1 MEDDENNA
9 AATAAADGA
18 KNKGTFMSP
27 EVEALDKEIST
38 LGKRKEKAVEL
49 QKKVNLVND

>member
-18 KNKGTFMSP
+18 KNKGSFLSP
-27 EVEALDKEIST
+27 EIEALDKEISL
-38 LGKRKEKAVEL
+38 LGKGKEKAVEL
-49 QKKVNLVND
+49 

>member
-1 MEDDENNA
+1 MEDDENSKEMHGKK
-9 AATAAADGA
+9 GA
-18 KNKGTFMSP
+18 FSSP
-27 EVEALDKEIST
+27 EVEDLDKQIST